1 MLSQNSQS
9 MVGVAFVIDDPRC
22 VAVYHVNVTQEG
34 GPTTSVSGLSS
45 PVMVG
50 GLDLCLYRYSTVG
63 YTTSMTGEV
72 SEVSASVNLTV
83 NLTGIRCD

>member
-1 MLSQNSQS
+1 MLSQNSQT

-22 VAVYHVNVTQEG
+22 VAMYHVNVTQEG
-34 GPTTSVSGLSS
+34 GPNTGVSGSSS

-50 GLDLCLYRYSTVG
+50 DLDLCRYSYSFVG

-72 SEVSASVNLTV
+72 SGVSASVNLMV
-83 NLTGIRCD
+83 NLTGECD